1 MVGVASRVSR
11 FFLAWAGSVVKQKGP
26 QLGHGPSPKP
36 IAYTRQATRT
46 LSGRNLAPRTGAG
59 STRISLTTSSRT
71 ARRCWIVASAHQT
84 LTASRQPIQDPA
96 RPGHPRPE
104 PVDPRFQLP
113 PVVQDLRPA
122 EQPMLVVVHAQLAEC
137 LLRLRQI
144 LDGLGA
150 VGVLSVLVPQR
161 LLELLRVEPSHR
173 RIPDQRLQR
182 LRNDRQAAPVEPW
195 LLRAL
200 IAPCPVVLRMAPEDP
215 AAPSAPDQSAQHIHP
230 RSWLD
235 PLRKRPQRLERV
247 PTQDRLLLSLPD
259 HLASVASQPSH
270 PRRLD
275 DLCEI
280 PGPELATSNRLQPFR
295 GQINRDAVP

>member
-1 MVGVASRVSR
+1 MVGVVSRVSR

-71 ARRCWIVASAHQT
+71 A
-84 LTASRQPIQDPA
+84 
-96 RPGHPRPE
+96 
-104 PVDPRFQLP
+104 PRFQLP
-113 PVVQDLRPA
+113 PVVQELRPA

-259 HLASVASQPSH
+259 HLKIGRA
-270 PRRLD
+270 
-275 DLCEI
+275 
-280 PGPELATSNRLQPFR
+280 
-295 GQINRDAVP
+295 